1 MSAERFGGLG
11 TKENPFSGVIVGAS
25 QNTTVALKGTNE
37 NKDSFGGL
45 IAYSRGSVVKDL
57 IVDYSQA
64 TITMQAT
71 SLPGSNKNPFF
82 GGVVGYCMGGD
93 TIIDHVSVNYAA
105 NSVTFSGTYSYMI
118 AAGGYAGLVGGATHV
133 TEEKDYEKTG
143 GGVVFRNMDGTSNTF
158 TTACA
163 DAQAKNKIVNMVK
176 ADGTADGKSASDGGN
191 YFYRNPY
198 VGRVLDGYACA
209 EGCTIDNTDKNYTIP
224 TLTAGTNDLQ
234 VSDANGSLNVTVTS
248 AQGLWLLSAIV
259 NSGAGAMDSSG
270 SYTDV
275 EKFVDA
281 YQSGKPRT
289 ASYEGIGTATGAAN
303 LTDEAYWGGV
313 VSAVGSTTAKNRV
326 SYLVKNYTTG
336 TAAARLAGKSS
347 TAVNNPVSL
356 TFTANSINMSDYGN
370 GFRGIGSS
378 YGNNKHV
385 WNTDCSIPEVYRR
398 NLLIKSINAN
408 QEADTVITLN
418 MNQNDYHTEYSNGV
432 WRNQGAGLFVD
443 FHFTDGCKVNHLK
456 ISGNIKLGLFDGNS
470 TLTYV
475 TATNMHIGVGGFAAR
490 TANSAGKVSFNGL
503 HLENINV
510 YGGSMTGGAIGY
522 IDGHNSKTARNVSFT
537 NWTIQ
542 NENVTKWVYND
553 GSTGGLVGWNIGYG
567 QLTIT
572 GNKGS
577 SENVNQLSV
586 TTHAQSFSTAAA
598 GGLVGA
604 NDYSSVKVENVRA
617 QNLSVSGKNLRDLGG
632 LLAAG
637 RKDGKFEVTKCSLAS
652 MKITLEINSNQKSSS
667 ACTGGIIGYHER
679 PLTIKEVVITSD
691 SVINGQQ
698 FTGGFVGYSAV
709 DVTIRDSSE
718 ENLNIKTDMNWI
730 GGFIGYVNPNRTA
743 TFQNCKEENV
753 NILGRYTGGLVGA
766 MDGSILASNM
776 EFYNVT
782 GVTYNNSGFAALL
795 VGNTENNTKNPYTNK
810 VSGYNLL
817 AKNCKFG
824 YNNKAKIDE
833 LSTANIEEIA
843 TSGFWIGKVGEK
855 GTIKLV
861 AVAVQGDVFPQKD
874 IGTKNG
880 TAAIIYADAFVDQTY
895 QPINS
900 TDKPSSS
907 ASPWLDVNPK
917 REVPFADGTV
927 MTGNGVG
934 MQEGSTTAGAILK
947 GLQAGT
953 PASDVYWNLLE
964 KKAEFVNFLNTAK
977 DAYVTT
983 YRKEES
989 ATTTVKENVDFPVL
1003 VVNNTAD
1010 VDTMI
1015 WNYIAAMTNVNS
1027 GADVKQQIQSITATT
1042 YQWDATKSS
1051 FAAKSKEN
1059 ASLSISKEKKISIV
1073 PNAYDNQNSQFT
1085 LLDVTYANPTNSEA
1099 SFHLYIPV
1107 LVKKVLYISFKT
1119 RFLAGTDYCAAD
1131 YPMNDEATN
1140 HYATAGFDEPLTA
1153 YIEYS
1158 YEKDTNWQ
1166 SMLDNGENLLW
1177 SYDKI
1182 MDLASGSTAEA
1193 GKTLLPSGTRLT
1205 LVDRQTKQYYTYT
1218 TTGTED
1224 LHKFDFAQM
1233 TTADGQTAFRPVY
1246 ICDLLDMTVSDPVTE
1261 EAEGTTYYVI
1271 ENDPAKATVRVG
1283 TTYYRRAEEND
1294 KDAGKYRITITE
1306 ASKSEARS
1314 EGYYLTVQ
1322 VPETTGYSV
1331 INNRLNYGAISRKEG
1346 TLPAKIT
1353 SDERKSGSGYV
1364 VYNGV
1369 EQKFTVS
1376 TTRVHNGS
1384 EMNDT
1389 VMENGDSVKIKL
1401 QSTLKLTEAGK
1412 DRFDKVGP
1420 SEFYHR
1426 FDVSLKKYLKE
1437 LNGGEYDV
1445 IGTENVSYTYTLTG
1459 NGLNVKKEE
1468 KFQNVAGL
1476 DTLTLQYGGSDMKKA
1491 LEKAVDDNTAVTVK
1505 AEITL
1510 TYTSSD
1516 HFPERDTSNS
1526 SDNSGIS
1533 VMAVSRIANTDNQLP
1548 ITTNKRT
1555 QEDTKR
1561 YYTENPSRAI
1571 LEYSAIAGISDATR
1585 QLGINP
1591 SDAVNSSDTIETRAK
1606 YDYSSVDS
1614 AVLKK
1619 AAKIRYT
1626 LELFQKNQDGAY
1638 AETPLEIGE
1647 YLMSMRMEAAGEP
1660 SSSSEKSRQWT
1671 KPFVSSE
1678 DKQEFAYI
1686 DFTPLTGEAFEAKG
1700 HTYANYKVRLT
1711 AVLLDQDS
1719 KEIDGTKASDYI
1731 IYTNARI
1738 YQQILETMQGA
1749 EAGNK

>member
-1 MSAERFGGLG
+1 
-11 TKENPFSGVIVGAS
+11 
-25 QNTTVALKGTNE
+25 
-37 NKDSFGGL
+37 
-45 IAYSRGSVVKDL
+45 
-57 IVDYSQA
+57 
-64 TITMQAT
+64 MQAG
-71 SLPGSNKNPFF
+71 SLPETRKNPFF

-93 TIIDHVSVNYAA
+93 TIIDHVSVKYDV
-105 NSVTFSGTYSYMI
+105 NSVTFSGTYPQMI
-118 AAGGYAGLVGGATHV
+118 AAGGYVGLVGGATHV
-133 TEEKDYEKTG
+133 TENTDYEKTG
-143 GGVVFRNMDGTSNTF
+143 GGVVFRNMDRTSNTF

-163 DAQAKNKIVNMVK
+163 DAAAANKTVNMVK
-176 ADGTADGKSASDGGN
+176 NGTVDGKSASNGGN

-224 TLTAGTNDLQ
+224 TLTAGTNDIQ
-234 VSDANGSLNVTVTS
+234 VSEASGSLNVTVTS

-259 NSGAGAMDSSG
+259 NSGAGAMNSSG
-270 SYTDV
+270 SYIDV
-275 EKFVDA
+275 DKVVDA
-281 YQSGKPRT
+281 YQYGKPRT
-289 ASYEGIGTATGAAN
+289 ASYEGIGTATAAAN

-313 VSAVGSTTAKNRV
+313 ASDAGIDTAKNRV

-336 TAAARLAGKSS
+336 TTAARLAGKSTS
-347 TAVNNPVSL
+347 AVTNIPVML
-356 TFTANSINMSDYGN
+356 TFETDGIDMSSYGN

-385 WNTDCSIPEVYRR
+385 WNSDCSIPEVYRR
-398 NLLIKSINAN
+398 NLLIKSINPDRT
-408 QEADTVITLN
+408 EDTLITLN
-418 MNQNDYHTEYSNGV
+418 MNQNDYHTEYSNGA

-443 FHFTDGCKVNHLK
+443 FHFTDKCKVNHLQ
-456 ISGNIKLGLFDGNS
+456 ISGNIKLGLFDTNTNS
-470 TLTYV
+470 NLMCV
-475 TATNMHIGVGGFAAR
+475 TRRSNPEVHIGVGGFAAR
-490 TANSAGKVSFNGL
+490 TANSAGTVFFDGL
-503 HLENINV
+503 HLEEINV
-510 YGGSMTGGAIGY
+510 YGGTMTGGAIGY
-522 IDGHNSKTARNVSFT
+522 IDGYDKKARNVSFT

-542 NENVTKWVYND
+542 NENVTNWVYND
-553 GSTGGLVGWNIGYG
+553 GSTGGLVGWNVGHG

-572 GNKGS
+572 GNEGGS
-577 SENVNQLSV
+577 ENVKNVNQLSV
-586 TTHAQSFSTAAA
+586 TTHAESFSTAAA

-604 NDYSSVKVENVRA
+604 NDYSSVKVENVSA

-637 RKDGKFEVTKCSLAS
+637 RKGNEFVVSKCSLAS

-679 PLTIKEVVITSD
+679 QLTISEVVMSD
-691 SVINGQQ
+691 SAINGQQ

-709 DVTIRDSSE
+709 DVTIRDCRE
-718 ENLNIKTDMNWI
+718 ENINIKTDMNWI

-743 TFQNCKEENV
+743 TFQNCQEENV

-766 MDGSILASNM
+766 MDGSIKASNI
-776 EFYNVT
+776 EFFNVI
-782 GVTYNNSGFAALL
+782 GVTYNDKGYAALL
-795 VGNTENNTKNPYTNK
+795 VGNTENNATNK
-810 VSGYNLL
+810 YSNKVNGYNLL

-824 YNNKAKIDE
+824 YNSKAKVEE
-833 LSTANIEEIA
+833 LSTANIQQID
-843 TSGFWIGKVGEK
+843 TSGFWIGKVGVNGK
-855 GTIKLV
+855 INLV
-861 AVAVQGDVFPQKD
+861 AVAVQGDVFPQND

-880 TAAIIYADAFVDQTY
+880 IAAIIYADAFVDQTY
-895 QPINS
+895 QPVNS
-900 TDKPSSS
+900 KDKPSSS

-917 REVPFADGTV
+917 SSVPFADGTV
-927 MTGNGVG
+927 MTSNGVG

-964 KKAEFVNFLNTAK
+964 KKAEFVNFLNTAN

-989 ATTTVKENVDFPVL
+989 ATTTVNENVDFPVL

-1015 WNYIAAMTNVNS
+1015 WNYIAAMTNVSS
-1027 GADVKQQIQSITATT
+1027 GAGAKQQINSITATT

-1051 FAAKSKEN
+1051 FEAKSKEN
-1059 ASLSISKEKKISIV
+1059 ASLSISKDRKISIV

-1085 LLDVTYANPTNSEA
+1085 LMDVTYANPTNDKAEP
-1099 SFHLYIPV
+1099 FHLYIPV

-1131 YPMNDEATN
+1131 YPMNDKATN

-1177 SYDKI
+1177 YYDKI
-1182 MDLASGSTAEA
+1182 LDLASGSTAEA

-1205 LVDRQTKQYYTYT
+1205 LVDRQTMQYYTYK

-1294 KDAGKYRITITE
+1294 KDASKYRITITE

-1314 EGYYLTVQ
+1314 EGYYLSVQ
-1322 VPETTGYSV
+1322 VPETAGYSV

-1346 TLPAKIT
+1346 TLPAKIK
-1353 SDERKSGSGYV
+1353 SDEKKSGSGYV

-1376 TTRVHNGS
+1376 TTRIHNDNIMG
-1384 EMNDT
+1384 DT
-1389 VMENGDSVKIKL
+1389 AMEDSDSIKINLESK
-1401 QSTLKLTEAGK
+1401 LKLTEAGK
-1412 DRFDKVGP
+1412 DRFDKLGP
-1420 SEFYHR
+1420 SEVHHQFTIN
-1426 FDVSLKKYLKE
+1426 LKKYLQEKAA
-1437 LNGGEYDV
+1437 EYDV
-1445 IGTENVSYTYTLTG
+1445 IGTEIVNYTYTFKNADGTCIYTETG
-1459 NGLNVKKEE
+1459 TISDA
-1468 KFQNVAGL
+1468 AGKDVL
-1476 DTLTLQYGGSDMKKA
+1476 SLQYGSSDLKKE
-1491 LEKAVDDNTAVTVK
+1491 LEKAIDDNKAITVT

-1510 TYTSSD
+1510 TYAGAD
-1516 HFPERDTSNS
+1516 KFPVRNTADPN
-1526 SDNSGIS
+1526 DNSGIC
-1533 VMAVSRIANTDNQLP
+1533 VVGVSRIANTQTQLP
-1548 ITTNKRT
+1548 ITENKRT
-1555 QEDTKR
+1555 GEDNSR
-1561 YYTENPSRAI
+1561 YYTTNPSKAK
-1571 LEYSAIAGISDATR
+1571 LTYSAVDQTAMGDTTQ

-1591 SDAVNSSDTIETRAK
+1591 SDTVNPADIIYTKAD
-1606 YDYSSVDS
+1606 YDYSNVDE
-1614 AVLKK
+1614 AILNK
-1619 AAKIRYT
+1619 AKSISYKM
-1626 LELFQKNQDGAY
+1626 ELFQKNNSGSYDETNPLTIKSYLQNIVKESSTAQESAALRSATDGKYICWKEDFANSDSRHQIARFQY
-1638 AETPLEIGE
+1638 A
-1647 YLMSMRMEAAGEP
+1647 
-1660 SSSSEKSRQWT
+1660 
-1671 KPFVSSE
+1671 
-1678 DKQEFAYI
+1678 
-1686 DFTPLTGEAFEAKG
+1686 PLTGEAFEEAG
-1700 HTYANYKVRLT
+1700 YTYANYRVRVT
-1711 AVLLDQDS
+1711 VVLLDNTGN
-1719 KEIDGTKASDYI
+1719 ELEGTKATDYI

-1738 YQQILETMQGA
+1738 YQKIIMG
-1749 EAGNK
+1749 